1 MYALNSTTAMDST
14 DAQNCLLVFLGYFTH
29 FFIAKLMQILTH
41 FQTAVNIPVTA
52 KGIYSSPLLKETCL
66 ANATTSLRPPT
77 KENQKISTC

>member
-1 MYALNSTTAMDST
+1 MDST

-52 KGIYSSPLLKETCL
+52 KGTYSSPLLKETCL

-77 KENQKISTC
+77 EDNQKISTC